1 MNELVGKLLN
11 GDIVELYVD
20 DVKQL
25 EELEAMLNVQAEE
38 EGRWNVY
45 GKRKTIRTKI

>member
-38 EGRWNVY
+38 EGR
-45 GKRKTIRTKI
+45 